1 MDIAS
6 KIKEQKRKNK
16 AKLEQVR
23 QRITAE
29 IHPQEFIGDELTHL
43 TKIIKIEEEQTSV
56 RDFANIEKFSSEIS
70 KQFSAL
76 YNENTRK
83 QELLKFLTALN
94 EFPSLVA
101 SIDDEART
109 ILDKQEYDDG
119 LLRHLVESIKTYEDV
134 VTQLDVSLFRETKG
148 SLTGILDRLFDFS
161 VKELIAFD
169 FKLQGNFRRI
179 AARMVFGDRESSR
192 TLSG

>member
-6 KIKEQKRKNK
+6 KINEQKRKNK

-70 KQFSAL
+70 KQFSVL

-161 VKELIAFD
+161 IKELIAFD
-169 FKLQGNFRRI
+169 FKLQGNLRRI
-179 AARMVFGDRESSR
+179 AARTVFGDRESSR
-192 TLSG
+192 TLSW